1 MNCRFV
7 WRTKCDLTGRSQ
19 SQDAVNHYDSCEYFH
34 CCLDNESV
42 SSVLFVPDS
51 VIESCRPG
59 ELENMSSRIEAF
71 QKREEIS
78 EKLGSGLVFFVGT
91 TEGYIHV
98 FDSFSLPRKMM

>member
-7 WRTKCDLTGRSQ
+7 WRTKCDLTRTISKSG
-19 SQDAVNHYDSCEYFH
+19 AVNHYDSCEYFH

-78 EKLGSGLVFFVGT
+78 EKLGSGFVFVVEQPKAIFMS
-91 TEGYIHV
+91 